1 MFDDLIGWFKGLFGG
16 AAEEVT
22 QGVTDTLEGA
32 GVGTAVESA
41 QGFGEE
47 AYGGAVESAQ
57 AFGEETYGGAVES
70 AQAFGE
76 EAYGGVAEEAQAYG
90 QEALGGV
97 TETVEGV
104 QGQADAIGGVIEDP
118 GAAAADAARDQ
129 FYGNNG

>member
-1 MFDDLIGWFKGLFGG
+1 MFDDLIDWFKGLFGG

-22 QGVTDTLEGA
+22 QGVTDTLESTGA
-32 GVGTAVESA
+32 DTAVETA

-47 AYGGAVESAQ
+47 AYGGVA
-57 AFGEETYGGAVES
+57 ES

-76 EAYGGVAEEAQAYG
+76 EAYGGVTEEAQAFG

-97 TETVEGV
+97 TEGV
-104 QGQADAIGGVIEDP
+104 QGFQDQADVVGGVIEDP

>member
-22 QGVTDTLEGA
+22 QGVTDTLQGT
-32 GVGTAVESA
+32 GVDTAVESA

-47 AYGGAVESAQ
+47 V
-57 AFGEETYGGAVES
+57 YGGAVES

-76 EAYGGVAEEAQAYG
+76 EAYGGVAEQAQAYG
-90 QEALGGV
+90 EDALGGV
-97 TETVEGV
+97 TESVEGF
-104 QGQADAIGGVIEDP
+104 QDQADTIGGVIEDP
-118 GAAAADAARDQ
+118 GGAAADAARDQ

>member
-1 MFDDLIGWFKGLFGG
+1 MFDDLIDWFKGLFGG

-22 QGVTDTLEGA
+22 QGVTDTLESTGA
-32 GVGTAVESA
+32 DTAVETA

-57 AFGEETYGGAVES
+57 TFGEDAYGGVAES

-76 EAYGGVAEEAQAYG
+76 EAYGGVTEEAQAFG

-97 TETVEGV
+97 TEGV
-104 QGQADAIGGVIEDP
+104 QGFQDQADVVGGVIEDP

>member
-47 AYGGAVESAQ
+47 A
-57 AFGEETYGGAVES
+57 YGGAVES